1 MITENEG
8 KIYVC
13 EQGSKSTIPEPGDIV
28 RVRSRTFSCK
38 RHFVE
43 VKRTPY
49 FRPLTYRQL
58 LSNN

>member
-1 MITENEG
+1 MGTEDEG
-8 KIYVC
+8 KVSVC
-13 EQGSKSTIPEPGDIV
+13 EQEGKGTIPQPGDIV

-38 RHFVE
+38 RHLVE

-49 FRPLTYRQL
+49 FRSLTYRQL